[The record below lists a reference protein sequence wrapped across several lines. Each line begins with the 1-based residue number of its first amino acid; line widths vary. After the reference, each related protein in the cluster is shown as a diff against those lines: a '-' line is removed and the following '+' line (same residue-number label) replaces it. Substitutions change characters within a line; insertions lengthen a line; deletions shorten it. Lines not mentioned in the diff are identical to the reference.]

1 MIELKNITK
10 KYGERI
16 ILNQVY
22 LQFVDNSLNI
32 IYGAS
37 GSGKST
43 LLNIIGLLD
52 RDYQGDII
60 IDKQE
65 NPSIFKQDGQELLR
79 NHISYLFQNY
89 GLIENETVYQN
100 LKIITDIKNI
110 NKNSENQLMV
120 DALKQVGLTASVLK
134 QKIHNLSGGEQQRIA
149 LAKII
154 LKQSDIIICDEPT
167 GSLDDGNKKRI
178 MEIIKSLKAKIVII
192 VSHDQELVDYADHIY
207 QLTDGKLEQIK

>member
-16 ILNQVY
+16 ILNQ
-22 LQFVDNSLNI
+22 LDIQFVDNSFNI

-52 RDYQGDII
+52 QDYQGDII

-65 NPSIFKQDGQELLR
+65 NPSIFKQQGQQLLR

-134 QKIHNLSGGEQQRIA
+134 QKIHNLSGGEQQRVA

-178 MEIIKSLKAKIVII
+178 MEIIKSLKAKVVII
-192 VSHDQELVDYADHIY
+192 VSHDQELADYADHIY

>member
-16 ILNQVY
+16 ILNQLD
-22 LQFVDNSLNI
+22 LQFVDNSFNI

-52 RDYQGDII
+52 QDYQGNLII
-60 IDKQE
+60 EGQT
-65 NPSIFKQDGQELLR
+65 NPSIFKREGQELLR
-79 NHISYLFQNY
+79 HHISYLFQNY

-100 LKIITDIKNI
+100 LKIITDIQNI
-110 NKNSENQLMV
+110 NKNDENKLMV
-120 DALKQVGLTASVLK
+120 EALKQVGLTTSVLK
-134 QKIHNLSGGEQQRIA
+134 QKIHNLSGGEQQRVA

-154 LKQSDIIICDEPT
+154 LKKSDIIICDEPT
-167 GSLDDGNKKRI
+167 GSLDVVNKKRI
-178 MEIIKSLKAKIVII
+178 MEIIKGLKAKIVII
-192 VSHDQELVDYADHIY
+192 VSHDQELAEYADCVY
-207 QLTDGKLEQIK
+207 QLTNGKLEQIK

>member
-10 KYGERI
+10 KYGERM
-16 ILNQVY
+16 ILDQVN
-22 LQFVDNSLNI
+22 LQFADNSFNI

-52 RDYQGDII
+52 QDYQGDII
-60 IDKQE
+60 IEGQT
-65 NPSIFKQDGQELLR
+65 NPTIFKQQGQQLLR

-100 LKIITDIKNI
+100 LKIITDIQNV
-110 NKNSENQLMV
+110 NKDDENKLMV
-120 DALKQVGLTASVLK
+120 EALDQVGLPANVLK

-167 GSLDDGNKKRI
+167 GSLDTMNKKRI
-178 MEIIKSLKAKIVII
+178 MEIIKGLKAKIIII
-192 VSHDQELVDYADHIY
+192 VSHDQDLVEYADCVY
-207 QLTDGKLEQIK
+207 QLTNGKLEQTK

>member
-32 IYGAS
+32 VYGAS

>member
-1 MIELKNITK
+1 MIELKNVTK

-16 ILNQVY
+16 ILDQVN
-22 LQFVDNSLNI
+22 LQFVDNSFNI

-52 RDYQGDII
+52 QDYQGNLII
-60 IDKQE
+60 EGQT
-65 NPSIFKQDGQELLR
+65 NPSIFKREGQELLR
-79 NHISYLFQNY
+79 HHISYLFQNY

-100 LKIITDIKNI
+100 LKIITDIQNI
-110 NKNSENQLMV
+110 NKNDENKLMV
-120 DALKQVGLTASVLK
+120 EALEQVGLTANVLK
-134 QKIHNLSGGEQQRIA
+134 QKIHNLSGGEQQRVA

-167 GSLDDGNKKRI
+167 GSLDAVNKKRI
-178 MEIIKSLKAKIVII
+178 MEIIKGLKAKIVII
-192 VSHDQELVDYADHIY
+192 VSHDQELAEYADCVY
-207 QLTDGKLEQIK
+207 QLTNGKLEQTK